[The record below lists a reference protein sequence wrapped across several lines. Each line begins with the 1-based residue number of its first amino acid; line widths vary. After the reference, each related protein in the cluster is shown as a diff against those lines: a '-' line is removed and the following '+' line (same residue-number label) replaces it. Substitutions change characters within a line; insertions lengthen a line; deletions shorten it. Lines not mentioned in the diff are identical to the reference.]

1 MRKMLIHLCD
11 INNHKT
17 TVMKKLILALMLL
30 GTTFINAQDR
40 YSKGMEKAFELWQN
54 QKTTEASNMFERI
67 ATAEPDEW
75 LPYYYVSQI
84 NTVISFGERDEK
96 KLSKQ
101 LEKAQE
107 FLDVAKAISPNNPEI
122 LVQEALINTAWVA
135 FDGATYGMTLSPKIE
150 QLYQKA
156 LEIAPNNP
164 RVVFS
169 KAEWDMGS
177 ARYFGKDIT
186 PYCKDVERALELFAT
201 FKSETPFYPSWGK
214 ERAEQVL
221 ISCNK

>member
-1 MRKMLIHLCD
+1 
-11 INNHKT
+11 
-17 TVMKKLILALMLL
+17 MKKLILSIALL
-30 GTTFINAQDR
+30 GATLVNAQDR

-54 QKTTEASNMFERI
+54 QKATEASNMFERI
-67 ATAEPDEW
+67 ATAEPGKW

-84 NTVISFGERDEK
+84 NTVISFGEKDEE

-101 LEKAQE
+101 LERAKE
-107 FLDVAKAISPNNPEI
+107 FLDVAKAISPNNPEL
-122 LVQEALINTAWVA
+122 LVQEALINTAWIA
-135 FDGATYGMTLSPKIE
+135 FDGATYGMTLSQKNA

-156 LEIAPNNP
+156 MELAPNNP

-177 ARYFGKDIT
+177 ARYFGKDTT
-186 PYCKDVERALELFAT
+186 PYCEDVERALELFAT

-214 ERAEQVL
+214 ERAEEVL
-221 ISCNK
+221 ANCGK